1 MAEYVLVLDFQT
13 HSFSNVVTGSSWVQ
27 AGVTLTDLAN
37 LPVSLDTR
45 NHVELKRVR
54 VYLERDVRPE
64 SMWSRSTSSGSTV
77 CAPTSTEV
85 FNAFAPASSSTSP
98 PVDPTAVESFDGLRM
113 SDIANNVEFFL
124 GPPGPLLDALPKARP
139 YSKACSLP
147 NAEEYI
153 HPKPRV
159 VPPPKK
165 AAASV
170 RKGRGGQWVKRS

>member
-1 MAEYVLVLDFQT
+1 M
-13 HSFSNVVTGSSWVQ
+13 
-27 AGVTLTDLAN
+27 
-37 LPVSLDTR
+37 
-45 NHVELKRVR
+45 ELKHVR
-54 VYLERDVRPE
+54 GYLERDLRPD

-77 CAPTSTEV
+77 CAPKNTEV
-85 FNAFAPASSSTSP
+85 FNAFAPASSSTSL

-113 SDIANNVEFFL
+113 SDIANDVDL
-124 GPPGPLLDALPKARP
+124 CLRPPGPLLDALPKARP

-153 HPKPRV
+153 HLEPRV
-159 VPPPKK
+159 LPPPKK